1 MSKREQESSSTTSSQ
16 IQRDQIEAINRSFDQ
31 TPDNVKKTINEARK
45 DISNYAEQITN
56 LQETTMR
63 QQGISQNNCVESQK
77 EMLNSLNQSIWTP
90 YVEYV
95 ANAN

>member
-56 LQETTMR
+56 LQETTR
-63 QQGISQNNCVESQK
+63 DIAEQLRGITK
-77 EMLNSLNQSIWTP
+77 R
-90 YVEYV
+90 
-95 ANAN
+95 NAQFA